1 MLGSFLEV
9 LFNDNGGDDG
19 IQIAN
24 DDDEP
29 NLEEESGDSEDGD
42 IFNFGDD
49 ICNIV
54 TGVNMLS
61 NNTTYISRGGGGTF

>member
-29 NLEEESGDSEDGD
+29 TLKEENGDSKEDD
-42 IFNFGDD
+42 ISNFRDD

-54 TGVNMLS
+54 TGFNMLI
-61 NNTTYISRGGGGTF
+61 NNTTYIS